1 VVSKKD
7 KYLASAQKL
16 LERGSLDKALADFLK
31 AAQEDQKDTRTWL
44 RIAEIHVKRGENTQ
58 ATTVYLKTAELYVE
72 QGFFQRAVAVYKN
85 VLKLTPGHTDAHFR
99 LADVYKQLG
108 LFSDA
113 AQQYDHAATAF
124 QRAGQLKQAISA
136 IAQIVEMNPDQVMSR
151 VRLAE
156 LAAQAGNN
164 DDAIREFGR
173 AAEQLEEQ
181 GRTDDYLRV
190 AERLLVIQPDNFA
203 LARKIAVRHLERQ
216 NPKGAL
222 SRLEACYKA
231 DAKDPDTL
239 NMLATTFEQL
249 GQADKALS
257 SLKQLANVY
266 EERRMV
272 SERNQIIQRIHHLD
286 PSDPVGRGER
296 AGDSRP
302 ARRPEARSA
311 AQTREVPITFSE
323 LDVPATVMQSRPEMA
338 SGSVETAPDLS
349 ELEHEQT
356 QAEVRRI
363 LTETD
368 IFVKYGLCER
378 AAEHVRKVFSLK
390 PDHTGAH
397 ERLIAILIQL
407 GRKAEA
413 VEELGILADRLLAAD
428 KPAAERHLRRA
439 LELDPN
445 ATGARRMLDRLNG
458 ETSAPVALPD
468 LEESL
473 ELELPSPDPGEENP
487 PSADAFEGSGFVPI
501 SAPAGGSSDPD
512 WEQVPPA
519 AQASPLSEEES
530 GSDEEEFGGFL
541 DGLDMELDEATPTPP
556 PAMAPPPPLP
566 PPPPA
571 PPALSP
577 SPAPTTFD
585 EFEIDLD
592 QVTPLPVSDP
602 APPQRPQLASSQAG
616 PPSGMRQPVL
626 PPPRRPTPPGPIA
639 PPPRP
644 PPAPVPEAELDPNVS
659 AELEQV
665 DFFIEQTLADDAR
678 QMLDEINPAWADHPE
693 VRARRERLETIPA
706 PEGTPLPVLDP
717 EPSGGFGSM
726 SGSMTGA
733 VPTGSFAQEFPTGST
748 HGATIISPRA
758 VLPGGDADSTTQR
771 DLGIAYKEMG
781 LYDAAVAEFAKLVD
795 DPDHEVFAL
804 TMMGECYEAR
814 GAPAEA
820 LLHYKKA
827 LNRPQARD
835 EEATQLYYQLGRVFH
850 TLGDQSEA
858 LYFFEKVARRSPH
871 HEDVAQ
877 RIQTLRAQGVA
888 PPQSAAASEERPR
901 LDAARGSNSNR
912 R

>member
-1 VVSKKD
+1 VVTKKD

-58 ATTVYLKTAELYVE
+58 ATQVYLKTAELYVE

-156 LAAQAGNN
+156 LSAQAGNN
-164 DDAIREFGR
+164 DEAIREFGR
-173 AAEQLEEQ
+173 AADQLEEQ
-181 GRTDDYLRV
+181 GRVDDYLRV
-190 AERLLVIQPDNFA
+190 AERLLAIQPDNLA
-203 LARKIAVRHLERQ
+203 LARKLAVRQLERQ

-222 SRLEACYKA
+222 AKLEACYKA

-239 NMLATTFEQL
+239 NLLATTFEQL
-249 GQADKALS
+249 GQNDKALS
-257 SLKQLANVY
+257 ALKQLANLY
-266 EERRMV
+266 EERRMG
-272 SERNQIIQRIHHLD
+272 SERNQVIQRIHHLD
-286 PSDPVGRGER
+286 PSDPMASSGRSTRR
-296 AGDSRP
+296 ADP
-302 ARRPEARSA
+302 KA
-311 AQTREVPITFSE
+311 AAVTREVPITFSD
-323 LDVPATVMQSRPEMA
+323 LAVPATLMQSRPDMP
-338 SGSVETAPDLS
+338 SGPVEVPPDLS
-349 ELEHEQT
+349 ELEREQSE
-356 QAEVRRI
+356 AEVRRI

-368 IFVKYGLCER
+368 IFVKFGLCER

-397 ERLIAILIQL
+397 ERLVAILIQL

-413 VEELGILADRLLAAD
+413 VEELGILADRLTGAD
-428 KPAAERHLRRA
+428 QEAAERHLRRA

-445 ATGARRMLDRLNG
+445 ATGARQMLDRLTG
-458 ETSAPVALPD
+458 ESNVPAGLPD

-473 ELELPSPDPGEENP
+473 ELELPSSGPIEENAP
-487 PSADAFEGSGFVPI
+487 QTPI
-501 SAPAGGSSDPD
+501 DDPTD
-512 WEQVPPA
+512 FASFRPPA
-519 AQASPLSEEES
+519 AEADPFSDDEPGNASDDL
-530 GSDEEEFGGFL
+530 GGFMA
-541 DGLDMELDEATPTPP
+541 GLDLQLAEPTPP
-556 PAMAPPPPLP
+556 QMTAPPPLAP
-566 PPPPA
+566 PPTSSHA
-571 PPALSP
+571 
-577 SPAPTTFD
+577 TFD

-592 QVTPLPVSDP
+592 AVTPLPVPEP
-602 APPQRPQLASSQAG
+602 AP
-616 PPSGMRQPVL
+616 
-626 PPPRRPTPPGPIA
+626 A

-644 PPAPVPEAELDPNVS
+644 PPVSRPAPPAPPSLAQAPPSGFRPSPTLPPPRRAPAPPPPQAELDPNLS

-665 DFFIEQTLADDAR
+665 DFLIEQTLADDAR
-678 QMLDEINPAWADHPE
+678 ELLAEINPAYAQHPE
-693 VRARRERLETIPA
+693 VEARRARLASLP
-706 PEGTPLPVLDP
+706 PEEPTP
-717 EPSGGFGSM
+717 EPLIESDASMGFGA
-726 SGSMTGA
+726 TAGA
-733 VPTGSFAQEFPTGST
+733 VPTGSFEELSRGGSLG
-748 HGATIISPRA
+748 GATIISPRA
-758 VLPGGDADSTTQR
+758 VLPTGDADSTTQR

-781 LYDAAVAEFAKLVD
+781 LYDAAVAEFGKLVD

-827 LNRPQARD
+827 LNRPQVRD

-858 LYFFEKVARRSPH
+858 LYFFEKVARRSPQ
-871 HEDVAQ
+871 HEDVKQ
-877 RIQTLRAQGVA
+877 RIETLRAQGVA
-888 PPQSAAASEERPR
+888 PMQGSGAGDERPR